1 MSSLGLDEDI
11 SGYVVSLGAFFYM
24 VFLHLMPSISK
35 KLDKKMILIIG
46 TIISILGMLVM
57 APEKYLGFPIGDD
70 HWYFVTIGQCI
81 NGVGSAM
88 VILPM
93 IPELIE
99 LIVVNEMKRR
109 RIA

>member
-1 MSSLGLDEDI
+1 MTDLGLSEDI
-11 SGYVVSLGAFFYM
+11 SGYVVSVGAFFYM
-24 VFLHLMPSISK
+24 VFLHLMPAISK
-35 KLDKKMILIIG
+35 KLDKKMILSVG
-46 TIISILGMLVM
+46 TVISILAMLVM
-57 APEKYLGFPIGDD
+57 APEKYLGFPTGGNY
-70 HWYFVTIGQCI
+70 WYFVTIGQCI

-109 RIA
+109 KVA